1 MSEENVQTTG
11 LVQQSIQTLTNPKAY
26 FTEMPVTGGF
36 GAPIIKALVYGV
48 IAGLFGFLWSFLG
61 FSALGG
67 LGALF
72 GGGAG
77 IMIFV
82 MSLVGALIG
91 LFIGAVIMLII
102 SAICG
107 GSTDFETNLR
117 VTASLMVLSPVG
129 ALFGFLSGFSFMLGA
144 VVGLLINLYGLWLLY
159 HALGNSLK
167 AKPGASKVVSMIL
180 GVIYIL
186 VFISGLAAAKLV
198 DQYSGM
204 IEDVTSEEMKE
215 MAKKIAVE
223 AGGEEAG
230 EAVEKAYDMATE
242 GQEGYNLEMAN
253 GDKMEAPSMAQLM
266 ASLGKLGADNDFCIL
281 TYDNDFI
288 QAAYSEKGYTVQ
300 FKDATGQY
308 EATELHPQST
318 VMMMFTSYL
327 NSEDDWQNMAQW
339 EEMQ

>member
-11 LVQQSIQTLTNPKAY
+11 LVQQSIQTITNPKAY
-26 FTEMPVTGGF
+26 FAEMPVTGGF
-36 GAPIIKALVYGV
+36 GAPIIKALVYGA
-48 IAGLFGFLWSFLG
+48 IAGLFGFIWSLLG
-61 FSALGG
+61 FTALGG
-67 LGALF
+67 LGTMF
-72 GGGAG
+72 GGGLG
-77 IMIFV
+77 VMLFV
-82 MSLVGALIG
+82 WAIVGALIG
-91 LFIGAVIMLII
+91 LFIGAVIVLII

-129 ALFGFLSGFSFMLGA
+129 ALFGFLSGISFMLGA

-159 HALGNSLK
+159 HALGSSLK
-167 AKPGASKVVSMIL
+167 AKPGASKIVSIIL
-180 GVIYIL
+180 GVIYLL

-204 IEDVTSEEMKE
+204 LEDATGEDMKE
-215 MAKKIAVE
+215 MVKKIAVE

-230 EAVEKAYDMATE
+230 EQVDKAFDMATE
-242 GQEGYNLEMAN
+242 GKEGYSMEMAN
-253 GDKMEAPSMAQLM
+253 GDKMDDPSLAQLM

-281 TYDNDFI
+281 SYDNDFI